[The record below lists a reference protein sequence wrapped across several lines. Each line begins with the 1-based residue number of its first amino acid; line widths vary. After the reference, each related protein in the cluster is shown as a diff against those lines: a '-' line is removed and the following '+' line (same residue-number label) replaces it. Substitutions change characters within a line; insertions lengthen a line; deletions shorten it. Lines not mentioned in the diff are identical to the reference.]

1 MFIDQPGANA
11 PLEVSLSDLMARRA
25 ALLVELGTITTELKR
40 RGLGRTD
47 QVVGELGERLALEV
61 YGGVLEPPSA
71 PDIDFVDA
79 SGRRIQV
86 KARELP
92 AGEQRMFQFSSMDF
106 DIAVCIRFDRETF
119 HLDWAREITV
129 EEFAEI
135 HATHK
140 AGPRLSG
147 ARAARAGIDVT
158 ERFRAAWHVLEEL
171 QPPSH

>member
-1 MFIDQPGANA
+1 MT
-11 PLEVSLSDLMARRA
+11 RRA
-25 ALLVELGTITTELKR
+25 ALLAELGTITAELKR

-71 PDIDFVDA
+71 PDIDLVDDA
-79 SGRRIQV
+79 GRRIQV

-92 AGEQRMFQFSSMDF
+92 AGERRMFQFSSMNF

-119 HLDWAREITV
+119 RLDWAREIAV

-135 HATHK
+135 HAAHK

-158 ERFRAAWHVLEEL
+158 EQFRAAWHVLEEL

>member
-1 MFIDQPGANA
+1 MTRADAA
-11 PLEVSLSDLMARRA
+11 TEPLADLMAKRA
-25 ALLVELGTITTELKR
+25 ALLAELGAITTELKR

-61 YGGVLEPPSA
+61 YGGVLEPSSA
-71 PDIDFVDA
+71 PDIDLVDA
-79 SGRRIQV
+79 AGRRIQV

-92 AGEQRMFQFSSMDF
+92 AGDQRMFQFSSTNF

-129 EEFAEI
+129 DEFIEI
-135 HATHK
+135 HAAHR

-147 ARAARAGIDVT
+147 ARASRAGIDVT
-158 ERFRAAWHVLEEL
+158 ERFRAAWRAVEVAEL
-171 QPPSH
+171 RT

>member
-1 MFIDQPGANA
+1 MGVPGE
-11 PLEVSLSDLMARRA
+11 PLADLMARRA
-25 ALLVELGTITTELKR
+25 ALLSELGDITKELRR

-71 PDIDFVDA
+71 PDIDLVDA
-79 SGRRIQV
+79 GGRRIQV

-106 DIAVCIRFDRETF
+106 DVAVCIRFDRETF
-119 HLDWAREITV
+119 RLDWAREVAV

-147 ARAARAGIDVT
+147 ARAARAGVDVT
-158 ERFRAAWHVLEEL
+158 ERFRAAWRSLEQDREAGAAL
-171 QPPSH
+171 

>member
-1 MFIDQPGANA
+1 
-11 PLEVSLSDLMARRA
+11 MARRA
-25 ALLVELGTITTELKR
+25 ALLAEMGTITTELKR

-47 QVVGELGERLALEV
+47 QVVGELGERLALDV

-71 PDIDFVDA
+71 PDIDLVDA
-79 SGRRIQV
+79 GGRRIQV

-92 AGEQRMFQFSSMDF
+92 AGDQRLFQFSSMNF
-106 DIAVCIRFDRETF
+106 DVAVCIRFDRETF

-140 AGPRLSG
+140 AGPRLFG

-158 ERFRAAWHVLEEL
+158 EQFQAALVALEAL
-171 QPPSH
+171 A